1 MSTIRE
7 HLSSASDYIMD
18 LAEESGRP
26 YLWITAVVAGLILAA
41 AFTIYYLTK

>member
-1 MSTIRE
+1 MTIRE

-18 LAEESGRP
+18 LAEECGRP

-41 AFTIYYLTK
+41 AFTIYYLVK